1 VAALLFKPQCHIVC
15 CLKTALFVSFPMG
28 GWTLVGALAHLAH
41 FFPADSV
48 LVSFSTPW
56 CPNATARVDPELG
69 FAFLPA
75 GFKPVHEPHDEL
87 AVTWHSQPPSPP
99 LMPR

>member
-1 VAALLFKPQCHIVC
+1 VPYRVLLENGAVR
-15 CLKTALFVSFPMG
+15 LFPMG

-75 GFKPVHEPHDEL
+75 GFKPVHEPHDESV
-87 AVTWHSQPPSPP
+87 VTWHSQPPSPP